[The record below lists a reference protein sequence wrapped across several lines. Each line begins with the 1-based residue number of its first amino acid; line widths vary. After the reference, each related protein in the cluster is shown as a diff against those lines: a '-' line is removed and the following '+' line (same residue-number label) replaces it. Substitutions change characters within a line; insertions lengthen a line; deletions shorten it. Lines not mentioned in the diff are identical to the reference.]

1 MLLMLLSL
9 LFSLLHVILL
19 VIFDLVIFDLV
30 IFDLVIFD
38 LVDFV
43 TAGAYLVLART
54 YLADWT

>member
-9 LFSLLHVILL
+9 LFSLLHVIL
-19 VIFDLVIFDLV
+19 LVIFDLV